1 MLLDLTRT
9 TTIRRPAGRRTR
21 AMHEDARV
29 KVTVRLPAGLV
40 KRAKLHV
47 IARDVPGGLQG
58 LIERLLAKHLGGRR

>member
-1 MLLDLTRT
+1 
-9 TTIRRPAGRRTR
+9 
-21 AMHEDARV
+21 MHEDARV